1 MPSLKNNIELFISL
15 LEKKYG
21 PWARAKALFGST
33 PYGKIAKALSISSS
47 QFSKLLYGTATEGM
61 YERTKENIIRLIERE
76 SIEKAYKKLKRD
88 KNQTEKKNRIKI
100 YSLSLMFFLVVVV
113 SLILFLSNNE
123 NAEYRF
129 TYDSHPLENYF
140 YPSSTKFFDSP
151 FVSSSDILQ
160 NCPCVGFEGKWVLSK
175 PFKLPLPGSKRPGL
189 YYVGKSSDLILRCS
203 ALFDDFINKG
213 SSMMGYEH
221 LKSEIWMDLKQEPLV
236 PKYFNPNLKIFNV
249 SFDQLS
255 LFDNSRFVKVA
266 DLMAFNVNT
275 FEIKGDSIIRK
286 AELTGRITIELNEDI
301 VKKYDIDISYITKNV
316 LGDLI
321 KTQCEKSFNP
331 YCNPND
337 LKNGSSITFDCM
349 YTIGDE
355 NLGLKGGYPYSK
367 SFVLKNQEFS
377 DYIGCE
383 CK

>member
-1 MPSLKNNIELFISL
+1 MKNNIEQFISL

-33 PYGKIAKALSISSS
+33 AYGKIAKALSISSS

-61 YERTKENIIRLIERE
+61 YDRTKENIIRLIERE
-76 SIEKAYKKLKRD
+76 SIEKAYKKLKRN

-100 YSLSLMFFLVVVV
+100 YSLSLMFSLVVVV
-113 SLILFLSNNE
+113 GLILFLNNNE
-123 NAEYRF
+123 TAEYSF
-129 TYDSHPLENYF
+129 TYDSHPLESYF

-151 FVSSSDILQ
+151 FVSSSDVLE
-160 NCPCVGFEGKWVLSK
+160 NCPCVGFEGKWILSK
-175 PFKLPLPGSKRPGL
+175 SFKLPLPGSKRPGL

-203 ALFDDFINKG
+203 ALFDDFIGKG

-221 LKSEIWMDLKQEPLV
+221 LKSEIWIDLNQEPLV
-236 PKYFNPNLKIFNV
+236 PKYFNPNLKIFND

-255 LFDNSRFVKVA
+255 FIDNSRFVKVA

-275 FEIKGDSIIRK
+275 FEIKGDSIIRN
-286 AELTGRITIELNEDI
+286 AELTGRRTIEINKDI
-301 VKKYDIDISYITKNV
+301 VEKYGIDISYLTKNV

-331 YCNPND
+331 YCNPNE
-337 LKNGSSITFDCM
+337 LKNGSSITFNCV

-383 CK
+383 CH